1 MRALLLGFG
10 NVGRRLAEILTER
23 DSYPGLSDLDV
34 SIVGIT
40 TGSREAVVNPTGLD
54 LRRVLAATGF
64 SDASWLTSEEALQTL
79 DYDVAVDT
87 LFAQAG
93 VIRTDTLGEL
103 LDAARVLTDQ
113 PDHLATVKHVFVGE
127 PPKPMRLLG
136 VREHGDLLLIRLEGI
151 TTPEQAKEL
160 SGKTV
165 KIRATDARPLEDG
178 EYFLFQLIGLA
189 VEDEAGTPV
198 GTVSD
203 LIETGAHDVLVIV
216 PANGGQ
222 DILVPN
228 HPEYVLEMVPE
239 AGRLVVRLPVY
250 ES

>member
-1 MRALLLGFG
+1 VSETSRPATGSAPRRTAAPRRRSAPRAK
-10 NVGRRLAEILTER
+10 RLIETNGPEPGTPLTDVLLTE
-23 DSYPGLSDLDV
+23 G
-34 SIVGIT
+34 
-40 TGSREAVVNPTGLD
+40 
-54 LRRVLAATGF
+54 VLAG
-64 SDASWLTSEEALQTL
+64 SH
-79 DYDVAVDT
+79 
-87 LFAQAG
+87 G
-93 VIRTDTLGEL
+93 VRGEL
-103 LDAARVLTDQ
+103 KLRVLTDQ

-203 LIETGAHDVLVIV
+203 LIETGAHDVLVIA